1 MSNETILTVD
11 DEDMILQIITDLLSS
26 KGYKVITAKNGK
38 EAIRKSKKCSPDL
51 IVMDIMMPDLDGP
64 EAAKLLKENP
74 STRDIPILFLSGIV
88 MKEQGKSEQE
98 INVGGEFYSAL
109 AKPFDADELLNTV
122 HKLLE

>member
-11 DEDMILQIITDLLSS
+11 DEDMILQIISDILST
-26 KGYKVITAKNGK
+26 KGYQVVTATNGK

-51 IVMDIMMPDLDGP
+51 IIMDIMMPDLEGP
-64 EAAKLLKENP
+64 EAAKLLKEDP
-74 STRDIPILFLSGIV
+74 ATRNIPILFLSGIV
-88 MKEQGKSEQE
+88 LKESGKTEQE

-109 AKPFDADELLNTV
+109 AKPFDAEELLNTV

>member
-26 KGYKVITAKNGK
+26 KGYKVITAKNGR

-88 MKEQGKSEQE
+88 MKEQGKSKQE